1 MLKTMKRKQGRLA
14 AAIAVGSWVGFALA
28 ARAADEAPKPES
40 IAESPA
46 APAVAAA
53 PAAAATPATP
63 AAPAAPAATAT
74 PATPAEPASD
84 SARIDD
90 LEEKVDVLAE
100 EVGRLES
107 VFAVPEELAL
117 VSYHGLGPA
126 ASKVYKKE
134 GGLSI
139 GGYGEN
145 RIRTFHNTGDDD
157 RDNVY
162 DQLRAVLYVGYKF
175 NEHWVLNSEIEYE
188 HGGEEVGVEF
198 LTVDYLWRDEVN
210 FRAGNLLVPMG
221 FINEIHEPNF
231 YFGAER
237 PEIERVILPSTWHEN
252 GAGIWGTVA
261 GRIEYRAYAI
271 NGFDGQDFTSNG
283 LRDGK
288 QGGAE
293 AIANDFAF
301 VGRVDV
307 DLVTGLMVGGSVYTG
322 QSGQEQ
328 TSDASGT
335 ERDVPDA
342 QTTIYELHAQYK
354 GYGASLRAL
363 WTEAFV
369 DEAGRLSRVLA
380 KGPTDAIA
388 QRMRGWYIEAGYD
401 LMPLFFEAP
410 RMSLE
415 PYFRFERYDTQRE
428 VADLGFD
435 RDRTK
440 DIDLYVAGIQFKPIP
455 QIVFKLDFRHFD
467 LARTT
472 AAGSRDRADEVQGL
486 VGYVF

>member
-1 MLKTMKRKQGRLA
+1 MMKWNRGRVA
-14 AAIAVGSWVGFALA
+14 ALIAVGCWMGFALT
-28 ARAADEAPKPES
+28 ARAEGEAPKAEAT
-40 IAESPA
+40 AESQATP
-46 APAVAAA
+46 APAV
-53 PAAAATPATP
+53 P
-63 AAPAAPAATAT
+63 AAPAAVADTAAPPAGDT
-74 PATPAEPASD
+74 
-84 SARIDD
+84 ARIDD

-117 VSYHGLGPA
+117 ASYHGLGPA
-126 ASKVYKKE
+126 ASKVYKKD

-175 NEHWVLNSEIEYE
+175 NENWVLNSEIEYE
-188 HGGEEVGVEF
+188 HGGNEVAVEF
-198 LTVDYLWRDEVN
+198 LTVDYLWRDELN

-221 FINEIHEPNF
+221 FVNEIHEPNF
-231 YFGAER
+231 FFGAER
-237 PEIERVILPSTWHEN
+237 PEVERTILPSTWHEN
-252 GAGIWGTVA
+252 GAGIWGTLA
-261 GRIEYRAYAI
+261 GRVEYRAYAI
-271 NGFDGQDFTSNG
+271 NGFDAQSFTSSG
-283 LRDGK
+283 LRGGR

-307 DLVTGLMVGGSVYTG
+307 DVVTGLSVGGSVYTG

-363 WTEAFV
+363 WTEAFI
-369 DEAGRLSRVLA
+369 DEAGRLSRVLDLGA
-380 KGPTDAIA
+380 TSAIA
-388 QRMRGWYIEAGYD
+388 QQMRGWYVELGYN

-440 DIDLYVAGIQFKPIP
+440 DVDLYVAGIQWKPIP

>member
-1 MLKTMKRKQGRLA
+1 MLKCNRGRVA
-14 AAIAVGSWVGFALA
+14 ALIAVGCWMGVAPT
-28 ARAADEAPKPES
+28 ARAEGEAPKAEAT
-40 IAESPA
+40 AESQA
-46 APAVAAA
+46 T
-53 PAAAATPATP
+53 PAAAVDP
-63 AAPAAPAATAT
+63 AAPAAP
-74 PATPAEPASD
+74 PASD
-84 SARIDD
+84 TARIDD
-90 LEEKVDVLAE
+90 LEEKVDILAE
-100 EVGRLES
+100 EIGRLES

-126 ASKVYKKE
+126 ASKVYKKD

-175 NEHWVLNSEIEYE
+175 NENWVLNSEIEYE
-188 HGGEEVGVEF
+188 HGGNEVAVEF
-198 LTVDYLWRDEVN
+198 LTVDYLWLDELN

-221 FINEIHEPNF
+221 FVNEIHEPNF
-231 YFGAER
+231 FFGAER
-237 PEIERVILPSTWHEN
+237 PEVERTILPSTWHEN
-252 GAGIWGTVA
+252 GAGIWGTIA

-271 NGFDGQDFTSNG
+271 NGFDGQSFTSSG
-283 LRDGK
+283 LRGGR

-307 DLVTGLMVGGSVYTG
+307 DVVTGLMIGGSVYTG

-369 DEAGRLSRVLA
+369 DEAGRLSRVLDLGA
-380 KGPTDAIA
+380 TSAIA
-388 QRMRGWYIEAGYD
+388 QQMRGWYLEAAYNV
-401 LMPLFFEAP
+401 MPLFFEAP

-428 VADLGFD
+428 VSDLGFD

-440 DIDLYVAGIQFKPIP
+440 DVDLYVAGIQFKPIP